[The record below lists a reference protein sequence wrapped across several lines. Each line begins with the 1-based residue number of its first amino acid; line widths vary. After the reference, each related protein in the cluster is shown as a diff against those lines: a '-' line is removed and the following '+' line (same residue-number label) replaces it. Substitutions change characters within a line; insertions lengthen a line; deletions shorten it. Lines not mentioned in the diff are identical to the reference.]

1 MTNSIT
7 SRSKRNLRILLSHV
21 YMMIGVKCR
30 QYYVLFS
37 DSHQIM
43 SRSEPESSDFIFLCL
58 LILYFNHFAHYFPI
72 FVDLESIEISFHNH
86 ITLLFTINFIQ
97 SLTTWFIIQRCCF
110 WYILSISMHT
120 KNRVSYNMS
129 WRFMY
134 QS

>member
-1 MTNSIT
+1 MKYSKQDVFFFRYYFPMTNSIT
-7 SRSKRNLRILLSHV
+7 SKWNLWILLSHV

-97 SLTTWFIIQRCCF
+97 SLT
-110 WYILSISMHT
+110 HPE
-120 KNRVSYNMS
+120 MS
-129 WRFMY
+129 LLVY
-134 QS
+134 PLY

>member
-1 MTNSIT
+1 MDIQSDMFSFLDIIFRWPMNDVEFWSGIFGYHFPIICMT
-7 SRSKRNLRILLSHV
+7 
-21 YMMIGVKCR
+21 IGVKCR

-97 SLTTWFIIQRCCF
+97 SLT
-110 WYILSISMHT
+110 HPE
-120 KNRVSYNMS
+120 MS
-129 WRFMY
+129 LLVYPLYFY
-134 QS
+134 AY